1 MVTEGDVIV
10 AQLPQADGGA
20 KSRPVLLL
28 KELPGFGDFLVCGI
42 SSQLQQAIDGWDLP
56 IPARTPEFEMSGLKT
71 SSIVRLSFVSA
82 VPRSRMKSRLGRLP
96 DPCVASL
103 QDRLAA
109 HLKTNHPT

>member
-42 SSQLQQAIDGWDLP
+42 SSQLKQAIDGWDLP
-56 IPARTPEFEMSGLKT
+56 VPARTPEFEMSGLKT
-71 SSIVRLSFVSA
+71 SSIILLERCFLDGHHVESVIGA
-82 VPRSRMKSRLGRLP
+82 EQGGVGE
-96 DPCVASL
+96 
-103 QDRLAA
+103 
-109 HLKTNHPT
+109 KTWRCGWKTG

>member
-42 SSQLQQAIDGWDLP
+42 SSQLQQPIDGWDLP
-56 IPARTPEFEMSGLKT
+56 IPAGTPEFEMSGLKR
-71 SSIVRLSFVSA
+71 SSFVSA

-96 DPCVASL
+96 APRVASL